1 MAHQRRIR
9 RSGNASFLF
18 EGLRVSTISSVI
30 IDQARLREVARALV
44 KATGSDDAEAGIV
57 ADHLVEANLRGH
69 DSHGV
74 GMLPLYVQN
83 FHAGKLKANRHAR
96 KMHEDGP
103 IAVFSGEMGYGQK
116 IAREV
121 MDWAIARAGSSGVAI
136 VALRDVQHIARVGA
150 YGEQAA
156 DAGMIAMLF
165 VNALS
170 GHPFVAAFGGTDGR
184 FSTNPIC
191 IAIPGKDPH
200 APLVLDFATSTVAMG
215 KVRVAYNSGKHVAPG
230 LLIDDKGQPTTDPGV
245 LWPDRSKGSIL
256 PFGLHKGF
264 GLAVIAELLGGA
276 LTGNLTYQPENSRD
290 VGIKNG
296 MFAIVFDPRR
306 FGSLEDFQD
315 EMQAFLDF
323 VKASPPADP
332 GAPVMIAGEPER
344 KMRKQ
349 RIADGIPIDAKTWAD
364 IRAAGESLGI
374 GARKIEDIANGAG

>member
-1 MAHQRRIR
+1 MSTVSSITIR
-9 RSGNASFLF
+9 P
-18 EGLRVSTISSVI
+18 EHLR
-30 IDQARLREVARALV
+30 DVARAIV
-44 KATGSDDAEAGIV
+44 KATGSDDGEATIV

-69 DSHGV
+69 DSHGF

-83 FHAGKLKANRHAR
+83 FHAGKLKANQHAR
-96 KMHEDGP
+96 LLREDGA

-121 MDWAIARAGSSGVAI
+121 MDWAIDRARQSGVAI
-136 VALRDVQHIARVGA
+136 VALRDVQHIARVGS

-156 DAGMIAMLF
+156 EAGMIAMLF

-191 IAIPGKDPH
+191 IAIPGKNPER
-200 APLVLDFATSTVAMG
+200 PLVLDFATSTVAMG
-215 KVRVAYNSGKHVAPG
+215 KIRVAYNQGKAVAPG
-230 LLIDDKGQPTTDPGV
+230 LLIDEHGQPTTDPGV
-245 LWPDRSKGSIL
+245 LWPDRSKGAIL

-264 GLAVIAELLGGA
+264 GLAVIAEILGGA

-296 MFAIVFDPRR
+296 MFAIVFAPER
-306 FGSLEDFQD
+306 FGNLDAFQT

-332 GAPVMIAGEPER
+332 DAPVLIAGEPER
-344 KMRKQ
+344 NMRKK
-349 RIADGIPIDAKTWAD
+349 RMAEGIPIDGKTWAD
-364 IRAAGESLGI
+364 IRAAADSLDL
-374 GARKIEDIANGAG
+374 GARKIEEIAHGGA